1 MNPTLT
7 GAPLGTPFQDAGYL
21 HELGNQALLR
31 AFSYINPFILN
42 HYPHFENKVKAGFRV
57 NKYIRPK
64 LCPSETLRLT
74 VNQVI
79 TDCFMGKHLQF

>member
-1 MNPTLT
+1 M
-7 GAPLGTPFQDAGYL
+7 
-21 HELGNQALLR
+21 
-31 AFSYINPFILN
+31 
-42 HYPHFENKVKAGFRV
+42 

-79 TDCFMGKHLQF
+79 TACFMGKHLQFGDVLVLNYGPPKDHKTMLVTGNSNTGQAVGKDSITENL